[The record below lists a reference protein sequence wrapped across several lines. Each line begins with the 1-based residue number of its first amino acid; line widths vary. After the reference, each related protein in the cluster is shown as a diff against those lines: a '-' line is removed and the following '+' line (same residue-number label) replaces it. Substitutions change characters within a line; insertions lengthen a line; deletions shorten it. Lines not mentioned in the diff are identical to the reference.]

1 MPPPTMTTF
10 FLPCAIAKPG
20 AASARPAVPA
30 ATTKPLREMLYVMV
44 RSPSLLAGIEMH
56 QRLEVL
62 VGQVL
67 HVGAHLLGHPAM
79 AGVEVHD
86 RMVQVRHP
94 LPGQRARAVAL
105 AAAVLVAFL
114 AGVLV
119 HALALRRQRRVER
132 LHRSDMLLADEVVG
146 QRADLL
152 VAVALGHAVHHR

>member
-1 MPPPTMTTF
+1 PPMPPPTTTTF

-30 ATTKPLREMLYVMV
+30 ARTKSLRAMFVMV
-44 RSPSLLAGIEMH
+44 LSPSLLAGVEMH

-79 AGVEVHD
+79 ARPDIRQRV
-86 RMVQVRHP
+86 VQVRHP

-105 AAAVLVAFL
+105 ATAVLVALF

-119 HALALRRQRRVER
+119 HALALGR
-132 LHRSDMLLADEVVG
+132 
-146 QRADLL
+146 
-152 VAVALGHAVHHR
+152 